1 MGEEVI
7 MNFNFNERRSTQAA
21 AFLIRR
27 NGNKLNYM
35 KLIKLL
41 YLVDREALIKWQQP
55 ITGDKY
61 YSLPLGPVVSKI
73 LDKISSGPNP
83 KSPDYW
89 SSIIQI
95 AQNDSYSVTTID
107 EPEYDELSKR
117 EIRLLEGLDDKFKAY
132 SQWDMVTYCHNN
144 LPEWED
150 PNGSSDQITI
160 EDILKTSIKNGTD
173 KELDFLLEN
182 VAFKIA
188 IDNTNSEIA
197 NATRCHFS
205 LYPSKSEKTFD
216 DYCVCQ
222 NR

>member
-1 MGEEVI
+1 MMGEEVI

-197 NATRCHFS
+197 NATR
-205 LYPSKSEKTFD
+205 
-216 DYCVCQ
+216 
-222 NR
+222 

>member
-1 MGEEVI
+1 MMGEEVI

-61 YSLPLGPVVSKI
+61 YALPLGPVVSKI

-83 KSPDYW
+83 KAPDYW

-173 KELDFLLEN
+173 KEFDFLLEN

-197 NATRCHFS
+197 NATR
-205 LYPSKSEKTFD
+205 
-216 DYCVCQ
+216 
-222 NR
+222 

>member
-1 MGEEVI
+1 MMGEEVI

-73 LDKISSGPNP
+73 LDKICSGPNP

-117 EIRLLEGLDDKFKAY
+117 EIRLLEGLDDTFKAY
-132 SQWDMVTYCHNN
+132 SQWDMVAYCHEN
-144 LPEWED
+144 LPEWKD

-160 EDILKTSIKNGTD
+160 EDILKTSIKKASD
-173 KELDFLLEN
+173 KDLNFLLEN

-188 IDNTNSEIA
+188 IDNKNSEIA
-197 NATRCHFS
+197 DATW
-205 LYPSKSEKTFD
+205 
-216 DYCVCQ
+216 
-222 NR
+222 

>member
-1 MGEEVI
+1 MVREDS
-7 MNFNFNERRSTQAA
+7 MNFIFNERRSTQAA

-41 YLVDREALIKWQQP
+41 YLVDRTALIKWQQP

-61 YSLPLGPVVSKI
+61 YSLPHGPVVSKI

-83 KSPDYW
+83 ESPDYW
-89 SSIIQI
+89 SSIIKKSQD
-95 AQNDSYSVTTID
+95 DSYAVTTID

-117 EIRLLEGLDDKFKAY
+117 EIRLLEGIDDKFKTF
-132 SQWDMVTYCHNN
+132 SQWDMVAYCHKN

-150 PNGSSDQITI
+150 PNGSSDQITVR
-160 EDILKTSIKNGTD
+160 DILKTSIKNGTD

-188 IDNTNSEIA
+188 IDNKNSEIA
-197 NATRCHFS
+197 DATW
-205 LYPSKSEKTFD
+205 
-216 DYCVCQ
+216 
-222 NR
+222 

>member
-1 MGEEVI
+1 MMGEEVI

-73 LDKISSGPNP
+73 LDRISSGPNP

-197 NATRCHFS
+197 NATR
-205 LYPSKSEKTFD
+205 
-216 DYCVCQ
+216 
-222 NR
+222 